1 MNELFKP
8 FNMEK
13 ETVSSHSSMDINKRL
28 EDLENYVLTLE
39 RKIMKLNSA
48 DRVIVEDVHCFI
60 RFLQK
65 ACKCCFKMED

>member
-1 MNELFKP
+1 MQKLP
-8 FNMEK
+8 
-13 ETVSSHSSMDINKRL
+13 TDPSLDINQRL

-60 RFLQK
+60 RFLQNV
-65 ACKCCFKMED
+65 CKCCVMIES